1 MITSQ
6 DRLEEYKKAVRLKYE
21 VERNGDFSSFL
32 FNPSRGKLRDLCM
45 EIFKENNNFDDLKSF
60 KLFFGFEYSLESLN
74 RLRDQKDK
82 FRPIETFFKGE
93 TDIQGIEGINIAA
106 ILVNFEPR
114 PFSKFRHT
122 GLNSYDSASE
132 VEEEEEKKL
141 KDENIL
147 VTAIVTPNDNEKN
160 ESSGKKEDKEN
171 RGLLFWIGKNKFIII
186 FLIIASL
193 LGGYSISKF
202 VFPEKQC
209 MQWQNDHYEVV
220 NCIDPD
226 RSPSQNSYIPLDKD
240 LLTFRK
246 VTVSDT
252 TTFFN
257 KQGKPLYWYCKV
269 KGKKLPDYFNSFGNG
284 CHPETGKKL
293 NPITHYIIKRYVL
306 EK

>member
-60 KLFFGFEYSLESLN
+60 KLFFGFDYSLESLN

-106 ILVNFEPR
+106 ILVNFQPR

-122 GLNSYDSASE
+122 GLDFYDVDLE
-132 VEEEEEKKL
+132 VKEEEKKEV
-141 KDENIL
+141 KDKNIQAVGIL
-147 VTAIVTPNDNEKN
+147 THNNNEEEVKG
-160 ESSGKKEDKEN
+160 SKKEYRKQ
-171 RGLLFWIGKNKFIII
+171 RGFLFWIGKNKFITI

-193 LGGYSISKF
+193 LGGFSLSKF

-209 MQWQNDHYEVV
+209 MQWQNDHYEIVK
-220 NCIDPD
+220 CIDPN
-226 RSPSQNSYIPLDKD
+226 RSPSQNNSIPLEES
-240 LLTFRK
+240 LLNFRR

-257 KQGKPLYWYCKV
+257 KQGRPLYWYCKV
-269 KGKKLPDYFNSFGNG
+269 KGKKVPDYFNSLGNG
-284 CHPETGKKL
+284 YHPETGKKL
-293 NPITHYIIKRYVL
+293 NPITQYIIKRYVL